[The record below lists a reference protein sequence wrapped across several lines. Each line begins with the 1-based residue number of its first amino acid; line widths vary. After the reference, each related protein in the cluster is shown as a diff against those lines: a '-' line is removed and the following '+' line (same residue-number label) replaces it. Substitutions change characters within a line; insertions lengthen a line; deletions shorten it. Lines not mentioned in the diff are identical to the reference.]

1 MKASRNLAV
10 MCWWKLQVIGLVM
23 AIFSLTT
30 IAQKDACVLYFTFSE
45 NTGKTIKDESKT
57 GNEGKIQGGVKWAK
71 GKYGTALEF
80 NGKAGDFVNV
90 EDHASLNPAKEISYM
105 AWFKSEKYDKTRGII
120 SKYWG
125 PGGQRTY
132 NLRLHHNLAGAL
144 STEVSSN
151 GQFQPGVSVTDV
163 HSPAVLKG
171 DQWHH
176 AAISFKGGDFLRM
189 YIDGQLEAE
198 NKATATKELFDNN
211 TPLRIGQDFNED
223 ATRFF
228 IGVIDE
234 VAIFNRALT
243 QAEIKT
249 AMAGD
254 IMPVDPDG
262 RLSITWARLKGEL
275 R

>member
-1 MKASRNLAV
+1 MPYFRILIVGLAIAGCRLHT
-10 MCWWKLQVIGLVM
+10 M
-23 AIFSLTT
+23 
-30 IAQKDACVLYFTFSE
+30 AQKDACVLYFTFRE
-45 NTGKTIKDESKT
+45 NAGKVVKDESNN
-57 GNEGKIQGGVKWAK
+57 GNDGKIKGGAKWAK

-80 NGKAGDFVNV
+80 GGKVGDFV
-90 EDHASLNPAKEISYM
+90 EGADSATLNPAKEISYM
-105 AWFKSEKYDKTRGII
+105 AWFMSDKYDNTRGII

-132 NLRLHHNLAGAL
+132 NLRLHHDIAGAL

-163 HSPAVLKG
+163 HSEAVLKDG
-171 DQWHH
+171 QWHH

-189 YIDGQLEAE
+189 YVDGKLA
-198 NKATATKELFDNN
+198 NDSKATATKTLFDNE
-211 TPLRIGQDFNED
+211 TTLKIGQDFNED

-228 IGVIDE
+228 NGIIDE

-249 AMAGD
+249 VMEGDFMA
-254 IMPVDPDG
+254 VDPTG
-262 RLSITWARLKGEL
+262 RLSITWAKLKRQL
-275 R
+275 H

>member
-1 MKASRNLAV
+1 MKASRNFTV
-10 MCWWKLQVIGLVM
+10 ICQWKIQVISLVIAVCSLAM
-23 AIFSLTT
+23 A
-30 IAQKDACVLYFTFSE
+30 QEDACVLYFTFSE
-45 NTGKTIKDESKT
+45 NSGKTIKDESKA
-57 GNEGKIQGGVKWAK
+57 GNEGKIQGGVKWVK

-80 NGKAGDFVNV
+80 NGKAGDFVKV

-132 NLRLHHNLAGAL
+132 NLRLHHNIAGAL

-151 GQFQPGVSVTDV
+151 GQFQLGVSVTDV

-189 YIDGQLEAE
+189 YIDGKLEAE

-234 VAIFNRALT
+234 VAIFNRAVT

-249 AMAGD
+249 AMEGD
-254 IMPVDPDG
+254 IMSVDPDG